1 MIRVNEQES
10 MEEEKD
16 EEEEVKGTPDPWM
29 VTQAMNT
36 VNPFVRSVEEVASPS
51 KSLKRTEP
59 PVVEPTESGDHS
71 YPSRIHH
78 RIPINTDYNISLCTH
93 YSSSFITNYVSF
105 NTNSSVHQSN

>member
-59 PVVEPTESGDHS
+59 PVV
-71 YPSRIHH
+71 
-78 RIPINTDYNISLCTH
+78 CTH